1 MRGEGERTVITSMPV
16 ALPVTTVSRRLLL
29 GLVPGLLTEQGA
41 VDEVDVSPYEE
52 DSCSA
57 FISMAAGDGA
67 E

>member
-1 MRGEGERTVITSMPV
+1 MPV

-41 VDEVDVSPYEE
+41 VDEVEVSPYEE